1 MILYGNK
8 WITKNL
14 QPLQPLKKVVP
25 NCYTKNNKYYSLFV
39 VFLIVLYGMGLC
51 LSTALIID
59 TVEEEIV
66 DEDVETEGGMKMK
79 LFYQILY

>member
-1 MILYGNK
+1 
-8 WITKNL
+8 
-14 QPLQPLKKVVP
+14 
-25 NCYTKNNKYYSLFV
+25 
-39 VFLIVLYGMGLC
+39 MGLC